1 MISHILISVTS
12 DLLTDQ
18 RVHRT
23 ASALKESGHRV
34 VVIGRKLPQSPALP
48 GRRYRCHRFSLLFN
62 KGPLFYAEYNLRLFW
77 FLLWHKADI
86 LVSNDL
92 DTLLPNRMVSF
103 LKRIPLVYDS
113 HEYFTGVP
121 ELTKRPRV
129 RAVWKYIE
137 RKIVPGLKYALTVNQ
152 EIARL
157 YREEYNVDF
166 RVLRNVPEPR
176 EAVLTEKN
184 ALRRELQLP
193 EVGRLVILQGA
204 GINIDR
210 GAEEAVQAMRY
221 LDGVTLLVIGSGD
234 VIPHLKKAASEPPLQ
249 GKVVFIDRKP
259 PGELFRYT
267 SSADIGLSL
276 DKDTN
281 LNYKFSL
288 PNKLFDY
295 IHAGIPVLASDLPE
309 VRRIVEQYQ
318 IGRIVN
324 SHDPIEIANTIRSML
339 DDITLGF
346 SWKSGLEKAAKE
358 LNWNIERKILLDLFK
373 EIGH

>member
-1 MISHILISVTS
+1 MISRILISVTS

-23 ASALKESGHRV
+23 ASALKEAGHRV
-34 VVIGRKLPQSPALP
+34 VVIGRKLPHSAALP
-48 GRRYRCHRFSLLFN
+48 GRRYRCHRFRLIFN
-62 KGPLFYAEYNLRLFW
+62 KGAIFYAEYNLRLFW
-77 FLLWHKADI
+77 YLLWHKADI

-92 DTLLPNRMVSF
+92 DTLLPNWIVAG

-121 ELTKRPRV
+121 ELAGRPRTQS
-129 RAVWKYIE
+129 VWKWIE
-137 RKIVPGLKYALTVNQ
+137 RRTVPGLKYAFTVNA

-157 YREEYNVDF
+157 YEEEYGVKF

-176 EAVLTEKN
+176 ETVLKEKG

-193 EVGRLVILQGA
+193 EDGALVILQGA

-210 GAEEAVQAMRY
+210 GAEEAVQAMKY
-221 LDGVTLLVIGSGD
+221 MEGVTLLIVGAGD
-234 VIPHLKKAASEPPLQ
+234 VIPALKKNVKESGLDS
-249 GKVVFIDRKP
+249 KVVFIDRKA
-259 PGELFRYT
+259 PGELYRYT

-281 LNYKFSL
+281 LNYKYSL

-295 IHAGIPVLASDLPE
+295 IHAGIPVLASNLPE
-309 VRRIVEQYQ
+309 VRRIVEQYG
-318 IGRIVN
+318 IGHIVA
-324 SHDPIEIANTIRSML
+324 SHDPRAIADAIRKML
-339 DDITLGF
+339 DDMQDGTTWTL
-346 SWKSGLEKAAKE
+346 GLEKAASE
-358 LNWNIERKILLDLFK
+358 LNWNIERKILLDLFR
-373 EIGH
+373 EIGS